1 MSRLQYPDK
10 TVVDV
15 RIDGIDECAKE
26 DGHRDLS
33 QPVQGQTS
41 QRLSHSSSSDTSIPL
56 FALYLQRAEKLDGET
71 FKLLKGDSDQVLV
84 FSGLFSATLAALMVT
99 LFPTFSDFENLL
111 SSNSNSNS
119 NSTSDSGLTGSQVLD
134 GISFTL
140 SLWSWSLLTSILCAT
155 LALSLQKWA
164 QPNSMIISPCY
175 SLPEQA
181 RLHALFAAGFKTF
194 KSLHLIKVI
203 HGLIHISLG
212 LFLYGLYQY
221 WAGFGAISVILGT
234 YLGIFGLVFIFF
246 TVFPVLRPGFPC
258 STPFSLI
265 FAIAY
270 ACVVRGTSRLLY
282 LATSPIRIRN
292 GRAVHR
298 PKNYYRGWNLWKLA
312 EDKAQELAPRFDSD
326 ILKQTLDMLR
336 SDDDLEQFFDTIPG
350 FCASKIIHNPRQSL
364 DVLGQ
369 QRLAEALIGFWNRT
383 LSSNLVPESVKG
395 RRLLVCMEAIEA
407 ADLAI
412 AAPGT
417 LRDLSFKYLGRIARS
432 VEVGHS
438 LGNLRDG
445 NVASLARG
453 IIAAIIS
460 NADRN
465 DRWSML
471 AIDEL
476 GISRNVLRDYL
487 AHGDSVL
494 LANLMHI
501 TRHFFDGL
509 LQPHPDL
516 TREALSIL
524 PSISK
529 FDIRD
534 TLPELQHDFCALWND
549 VIRQVQGSGAE
560 NNFFIEILHDIWGL
574 YVALH
579 GTTANKYDPLRPP
592 TSYPLCEDDS
602 HRNLTTHVQ

>member
-1 MSRLQYPDK
+1 
-10 TVVDV
+10 
-15 RIDGIDECAKE
+15 
-26 DGHRDLS
+26 
-33 QPVQGQTS
+33 
-41 QRLSHSSSSDTSIPL
+41 
-56 FALYLQRAEKLDGET
+56 
-71 FKLLKGDSDQVLV
+71 
-84 FSGLFSATLAALMVT
+84 
-99 LFPTFSDFENLL
+99 
-111 SSNSNSNS
+111 
-119 NSTSDSGLTGSQVLD
+119 
-134 GISFTL
+134 
-140 SLWSWSLLTSILCAT
+140 
-155 LALSLQKWA
+155 
-164 QPNSMIISPCY
+164 MIISPCY

-221 WAGFGAISVILGT
+221 SGYQALSVVLVAC
-234 YLGIFGLVFIFF
+234 LGIFGFVYIFF

-258 STPFSLI
+258 STPSSPI

-270 ACVVRGTSRLLY
+270 ACVVRGSSRLLY
-282 LATSPIRIRN
+282 LAISPIRTRK

-336 SDDDLEQFFDTIPG
+336 SDDDLEQFFDAIPG
-350 FCASKIIHNPRQSL
+350 FCASKIVHNPRQSL

-395 RRLLVCMEAIEA
+395 RRLLVCMGAIEA
-407 ADLAI
+407 ANLAI

-417 LRDLSFKYLGRIARS
+417 LRDFSFRYLGGIARS
-432 VEVGHS
+432 VELGHS
-438 LGNLRDG
+438 LQPLRSGNA
-445 NVASLARG
+445 ASLAQG
-453 IIAAIIS
+453 IIASIIS
-460 NADRN
+460 DAKRD
-465 DRWSML
+465 DRWSLL
-471 AIDEL
+471 AMDEL
-476 GISRNVLRDYL
+476 GISRDVLQGYL

-494 LANLMHI
+494 LANLIHI
-501 TRHFFDGL
+501 TRHFFGGL

-524 PSISK
+524 PSVSK
-529 FDIRD
+529 FDILN

-549 VIRQVQGSGAE
+549 VVQQAQSSGAE
-560 NNFFIEILHDIWGL
+560 NNPFTEILLNNWGL

-579 GTTANKYDPLRPP
+579 RTTSGTLDPMHPP
-592 TSYPLCEDDS
+592 ASYPSCQDGS
-602 HRNLTTHVQ
+602 HRNLIIQVQ

>member
-1 MSRLQYPDK
+1 
-10 TVVDV
+10 
-15 RIDGIDECAKE
+15 
-26 DGHRDLS
+26 
-33 QPVQGQTS
+33 
-41 QRLSHSSSSDTSIPL
+41 
-56 FALYLQRAEKLDGET
+56 
-71 FKLLKGDSDQVLV
+71 
-84 FSGLFSATLAALMVT
+84 
-99 LFPTFSDFENLL
+99 
-111 SSNSNSNS
+111 
-119 NSTSDSGLTGSQVLD
+119 
-134 GISFTL
+134 
-140 SLWSWSLLTSILCAT
+140 
-155 LALSLQKWA
+155 
-164 QPNSMIISPCY
+164 MIISPCY

-203 HGLIHISLG
+203 HGLIHISLV
-212 LFLYGLYQY
+212 LFLYGLYRFSFYLALSMVLQ
-221 WAGFGAISVILGT
+221 AC
-234 YLGIFGLVFIFF
+234 LGIFGFVYIFL

-258 STPFSLI
+258 STPFSPV
-265 FAIAY
+265 FAIAF
-270 ACVVRGTSRLLY
+270 ACVVRGSSRLLY
-282 LATSPIRIRN
+282 LATSPIRIRR
-292 GRAVHR
+292 GRAVHL
-298 PKNYYRGWNLWKLA
+298 PKSNYRGWNLWKLA
-312 EDKAQELAPRFDSD
+312 EDKAQELAPRLDSD

-336 SDDDLEQFFDTIPG
+336 SDDDLEQFFDAIPG
-350 FCASKIIHNPRQSL
+350 FCTSKIVHDPRQSL

-383 LSSNLVPESVKG
+383 LSSNLVPESIKG
-395 RRLLVCMEAIEA
+395 RRLLVCMGTIEA
-407 ADLAI
+407 TNLAI

-417 LRDLSFKYLGRIARS
+417 LRDLSFKYLSGIARS

-438 LGNLRDG
+438 LGNLRHG

-465 DRWSML
+465 DRWNIL

-476 GISRNVLRDYL
+476 GISRDVLRDYL

-494 LANLMHI
+494 LANLIHI
-501 TRHFFDGL
+501 TRLLFDGL
-509 LQPHPDL
+509 LEDHPDL

-549 VIRQVQGSGAE
+549 VVQQVQSSGAE
-560 NNFFIEILHDIWGL
+560 NNSFIEILHDIWGP

-602 HRNLTTHVQ
+602 HHNLTTHV

>member
-1 MSRLQYPDK
+1 
-10 TVVDV
+10 
-15 RIDGIDECAKE
+15 
-26 DGHRDLS
+26 
-33 QPVQGQTS
+33 
-41 QRLSHSSSSDTSIPL
+41 
-56 FALYLQRAEKLDGET
+56 
-71 FKLLKGDSDQVLV
+71 
-84 FSGLFSATLAALMVT
+84 LFSATLAALIVP
-99 LFPTFSDFENLL
+99 LFPNYGDSINFFTAFINL
-111 SSNSNSNS
+111 
-119 NSTSDSGLTGSQVLD
+119 NSTSDSTREADGLVYEENSLTV
-134 GISFTL
+134 
-140 SLWSWSLLTSILCAT
+140 SLWSWSLLTSIFCAT

-203 HGLIHISLG
+203 HGLIHISLV
-212 LFLYGLYQY
+212 LFLYGLYRFSFYLALSMVLQ
-221 WAGFGAISVILGT
+221 AC
-234 YLGIFGLVFIFF
+234 LGIFGFVYIFL
-246 TVFPVLRPGFPC
+246 TVFPVLQPGFPC
-258 STPFSLI
+258 STPFSPV
-265 FAIAY
+265 FAIAF
-270 ACVVRGTSRLLY
+270 ACVVRGSSRLLY
-282 LATSPIRIRN
+282 LATSPIRIRR
-292 GRAVHR
+292 GRAVHL
-298 PKNYYRGWNLWKLA
+298 PKSYYRGWNLWKLA
-312 EDKAQELAPRFDSD
+312 EDKAQELAPRLDSD

-336 SDDDLEQFFDTIPG
+336 SDDDLEQFFDAIPG
-350 FCASKIIHNPRQSL
+350 FCTSKIVHDPRQSL

-383 LSSNLVPESVKG
+383 LSSNLVTESVKG
-395 RRLLVCMEAIEA
+395 RRLLVCMGTIEA
-407 ADLAI
+407 TNLAI

-417 LRDLSFKYLGRIARS
+417 LRDLSFKYLSGIARS

-438 LGNLRDG
+438 LGNLRHG

-465 DRWSML
+465 DRWNIL

-476 GISRNVLRDYL
+476 GISRDVLRDYL

-494 LANLMHI
+494 LANLIHI
-501 TRHFFDGL
+501 TRLLFDGL
-509 LQPHPDL
+509 LEDHPDL

-549 VIRQVQGSGAE
+549 VVQQVQSSGAE
-560 NNFFIEILHDIWGL
+560 NNSFIEILHDIWGP

-602 HRNLTTHVQ
+602 HHNLTTHV

>member
-1 MSRLQYPDK
+1 
-10 TVVDV
+10 
-15 RIDGIDECAKE
+15 
-26 DGHRDLS
+26 
-33 QPVQGQTS
+33 
-41 QRLSHSSSSDTSIPL
+41 
-56 FALYLQRAEKLDGET
+56 
-71 FKLLKGDSDQVLV
+71 
-84 FSGLFSATLAALMVT
+84 MVT
-99 LFPTFSDFENLL
+99 LLPTFGDFLNVVNPN
-111 SSNSNSNS
+111 SNSNSNS
-119 NSTSDSGLTGSQVLD
+119 NSTSDSQSSDGGLAGSQLYN

-181 RLHALFAAGFKTF
+181 RLRALFAAGFKTF
-194 KSLHLIKVI
+194 KFRHLIKVI

-221 WAGFGAISVILGT
+221 VSGFGAFGVTLGT
-234 YLGIFGLVFIFF
+234 NIGIFGLVFTSF
-246 TVFPVLRPGFPC
+246 TVFPVLRPDFPG
-258 STPFSLI
+258 STPFSPI

-270 ACVVRGTSRLLY
+270 TCVVRGSSRLLY

-292 GRAVHR
+292 GRAVHC

-336 SDDDLEQFFDTIPG
+336 SDDDLEQFFDAIPG
-350 FCASKIIHNPRQSL
+350 FCASKIVHDPRQSL

-438 LGNLRDG
+438 LGNLRHG
-445 NVASLARG
+445 NVSSLARG
-453 IIAAIIS
+453 IIAGIIS

-465 DRWSML
+465 DRWNIL

-487 AHGDSVL
+487 ADGDSVL
-494 LANLMHI
+494 LANLIHI
-501 TRHFFDGL
+501 TRHFFIGL

-534 TLPELQHDFCALWND
+534 TLPEPQHDFCALWND
-549 VIRQVQGSGAE
+549 VVRQVQSSGAE
-560 NNFFIEILHDIWGL
+560 NNSFIEILHDIWGL

-579 GTTANKYDPLRPP
+579 GTTANQYDPLRPP